1 MPKLL
6 IIAGPNGAG
15 KTTSAQQLL
24 PHVFGIFEFVNADEI
39 ARGLSPFDVESVAIQ
54 AGRLMLER
62 MDRLLA
68 EGADFAFETTLAA
81 KTYVGLAKRAQ
92 ALGYEVELLF
102 VYVNDPRFCQN
113 RVRQRV
119 ASGGHS
125 IPPDVI
131 VRRYY
136 AGLFNLVN
144 AYIPV
149 VNKWAV
155 HDNSENKLDLVA
167 EGGYTGQRMQIVNL
181 DLWQHIQQ
189 QSQGKP
195 ALM

>member
-92 ALGYEVELLF
+92 ALGYEVELVF
-102 VYVNDPRFCQN
+102 VALTGADQAVN
-113 RVRQRV
+113 RVAKRV
-119 ASGGHS
+119 ASGGHN
-125 IPPDVI
+125 IPEEAI
-131 VRRYY
+131 QRRFQ
-136 AGLFNLVN
+136 AGLRNFFTLYSPVIDSWGLFDNTHNALDPVARGGREKPLLIHNLEVWHQLQSL
-144 AYIPV
+144 A
-149 VNKWAV
+149 
-155 HDNSENKLDLVA
+155 D
-167 EGGYTGQRMQIVNL
+167 
-181 DLWQHIQQ
+181 IQ
-189 QSQGKP
+189 
-195 ALM
+195 L